1 MPAGYWCPVLHA
13 HLPYVRHPEHPS
25 FLEED
30 WSWAIERAASHA
42 GNFLFNRQKQ
52 VEHLAGSTGHVPIVV
67 SPYDGE
73 LLLAQSS
80 DWAFIMKTNTTVEYA
95 KKRTRDHVARF
106 DYLYRALSGQ
116 CRLEEPILR
125 EFDRVYR

>member
-30 WSWAIERAASHA
+30 WSWAIE
-42 GNFLFNRQKQ
+42 
-52 VEHLAGSTGHVPIVV
+52 
-67 SPYDGE
+67 
-73 LLLAQSS
+73 
-80 DWAFIMKTNTTVEYA
+80 